1 MLVLAEPRWVEQIRV
16 PELEAT
22 VVADWLAARSVLL
35 QRPAPAV
42 FVISS
47 TFVNERTQS
56 EIALLCEGGKLPP
69 TIVFFTKLDV
79 DQMQSIWGRL
89 ATHGVVP
96 AFDPARLTVH
106 VRKLITG
113 TPRGI
118 ALYLMREFSISPGS
132 PGARLLS
139 LLESNETMQAHKVMQ
154 VARRLGMA
162 RTTLYQEL
170 SRAGLPTVED
180 LQILFRLVTATSL
193 ISTGSDLD
201 EAAAR
206 AHFSDARSLRR
217 SLKNRLGVAVRDLR
231 QGCPWQ
237 DVVSTWVRR
246 KANPANPANARAVTY
261 GTSSEPNS
269 RT

>member
-1 MLVLAEPRWVEQIRV
+1 MLVLAEPRWVEQIRM
-16 PELEAT
+16 PELEVT
-22 VVADWLAARSVLL
+22 VVADWMAARSVVF
-35 QRPAPAV
+35 QRPTPRV

-47 TFVNERTQS
+47 TFVNDRIQS
-56 EIALLCEGGKLPP
+56 EMALLFEGGKLPP
-69 TIVFFTKLDV
+69 TIVFFTTLDV
-79 DQMQSIWGRL
+79 DQMQSVWGRL
-89 ATHGVVP
+89 AAYGVVP
-96 AFDPARLTVH
+96 AFDPAGLKVH
-106 VRKLITG
+106 VRNLVTG
-113 TPRGI
+113 APKGI

-132 PGARLLS
+132 PGARLLN

-154 VARRLGMA
+154 VARRLGIA
-162 RTTLYQEL
+162 RTTLYQQL
-170 SRAGLPTVED
+170 ARAGLPTVED
-180 LQILFRLVTATSL
+180 LQILFRLVRATSL
-193 ISTGSDLD
+193 ISTGSDLG

-237 DVVSTWVRR
+237 DVVNTWVRR
-246 KANPANPANARAVTY
+246 KANPANPANERAVTN